1 MELTNA
7 QKNTLRTY
15 VQADPVLGQ
24 IAQTSDGAFELA
36 DALNMIVDT
45 FFVWKS
51 SVVTE
56 ELFDGV
62 QFSAVDALTVG
73 KARIFEWMILSGT
86 VRPASNGIRTAITQ
100 CFGAGTASETGILAL
115 MKRTATRLESVLANT
130 STGGA
135 GNGAE
140 GTPAKLRVEGLID
153 LGYLREVMGW

>member
-36 DALNMIVDT
+36 DALNTIVDT
-45 FFVWKS
+45 FKS

-153 LGYLREVMGW
+153 PGYLREVMGW

>member
-15 VQADPVLGQ
+15 VQADPVLNQ
-24 IAQTSDGAFELA
+24 IAQTGDDAFELA
-36 DALNMIVDT
+36 DALNT

-153 LGYLREVMGW
+153 PGYLREVMGW